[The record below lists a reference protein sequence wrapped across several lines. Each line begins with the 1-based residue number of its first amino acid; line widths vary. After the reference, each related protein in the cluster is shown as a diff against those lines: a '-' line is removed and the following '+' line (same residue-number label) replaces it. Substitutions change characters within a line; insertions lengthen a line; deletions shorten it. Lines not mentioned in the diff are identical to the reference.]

1 MRKWA
6 PVLSSK
12 PPAAKPFGHYHL
24 LRRIGAGGMGEVFLS
39 RTASASGAPQVCVV
53 KKMLPHLANDP
64 GFVAR
69 FLDEAKVVVHLRH
82 PGIARVLEMG
92 AEEGEYFIA
101 MEYVQGQTLAK
112 ILARL
117 REQGARFPLSL
128 ALRVAQ
134 KMCDALAYAHQACD
148 PSGQPLHVVHRDI
161 SPSNALVSYSGR
173 VKIIDFGAAQSALK
187 EARTAPRVVIGNLA
201 YMSPEQARKK
211 PVDGRADV
219 YSMGVLLWELAVG
232 RLPSPGADPEERWRR
247 AANPHF
253 VPPSQMQPSVPP
265 EVDQII
271 MHALSPDPAKRW
283 PSASAMKDALDAA
296 LASMDP
302 SPSEAPLASLMAS
315 LFAREAEQDKAM
327 VAEALSDLGEDAG
340 AGATPAEEAELPTA
354 AMEATL
360 LSPKARSA
368 REAAFPKRSAPRSS
382 EPTLLSD
389 EAAVPKRSAPR
400 SSEPALLSDE
410 ATGPGRT
417 ASPAMQRW
425 RPLAQS
431 ALLFAAAFGLGALI
445 VALIFRALHPT

>member
-1 MRKWA
+1 
-6 PVLSSK
+6 VLTSN
-12 PPAAKPFGHYHL
+12 PPPAKPFGHYHL

-39 RTASASGAPQVCVV
+39 RAASASGAPQVCVV

-92 AEEGEYFIA
+92 EEEGEYFIA
-101 MEYVQGQTLAK
+101 MEYVLGQTLAK
-112 ILARL
+112 ISARL

-148 PSGQPLHVVHRDI
+148 PGGQPLHVVHRDI

-232 RLPSPGADPEERWRR
+232 RLPSLGADPEERWRR
-247 AANPHF
+247 AANPRF

-271 MHALSPDPAKRW
+271 MHALNPDPAKRW

-302 SPSEAPLASLMAS
+302 TPSEAPLASLMAS
-315 LFAREAEQDKAM
+315 LFAREAEQDRAT
-327 VAEALSDLGEDAG
+327 VAEALADLGEG
-340 AGATPAEEAELPTA
+340 AGAAAAPTEGDEVLTA
-354 AMEATL
+354 AIEPTL
-360 LSPKARSA
+360 LSPRTRS
-368 REAAFPKRSAPRSS
+368 RQEAADPTRSAPRSREPS
-382 EPTLLSD
+382 PPSDEPT
-389 EAAVPKRSAPR
+389 APR
-400 SSEPALLSDE
+400 R
-410 ATGPGRT
+410 AT
-417 ASPAMQRW
+417 SPAMQRW

-445 VALIFRALHPT
+445 AALVFRALHPT